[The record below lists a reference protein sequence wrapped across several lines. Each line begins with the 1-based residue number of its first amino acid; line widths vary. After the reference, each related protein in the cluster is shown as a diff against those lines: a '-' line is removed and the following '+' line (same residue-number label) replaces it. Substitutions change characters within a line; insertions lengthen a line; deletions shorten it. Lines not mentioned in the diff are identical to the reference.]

1 MRPKTALPD
10 LNLKTKT
17 NYYKL
22 KDLVIPTKTLDDFNK
37 EHKEEEREVIYFLL
51 FAIVIYRKF

>member
-22 KDLVIPTKTLDDFNK
+22 KDLVIPTKTLDDFN
-37 EHKEEEREVIYFLL
+37 
-51 FAIVIYRKF
+51 

>member
-10 LNLKTKT
+10 LNLKAKT

-22 KDLVIPTKTLDDFNK
+22 KDLVVPTKTLDDFN
-37 EHKEEEREVIYFLL
+37 
-51 FAIVIYRKF
+51 